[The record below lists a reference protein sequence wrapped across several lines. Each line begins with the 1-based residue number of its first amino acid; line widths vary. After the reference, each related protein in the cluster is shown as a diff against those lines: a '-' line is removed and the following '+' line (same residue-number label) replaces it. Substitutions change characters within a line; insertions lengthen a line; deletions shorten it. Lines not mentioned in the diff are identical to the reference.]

1 MVAETTKRGQWS
13 GDRQRER
20 IFRGAA
26 FRAAGSTA
34 LDPQTAGSTV
44 PVRTVAL
51 TSEQAVKQDLL
62 VHSLQPRHLFGHS
75 FQSRHR
81 HSIVMTLHMHVGPG
95 LESFVRKTSFV
106 FIVAILR

>member
-51 TSEQAVKQDLL
+51 TSEQAVKQDQATASTVSDVQEILSEDVWL
-62 VHSLQPRHLFGHS
+62 RVVAKKGDTERTTHWLGASNVDRC
-75 FQSRHR
+75 SR
-81 HSIVMTLHMHVGPG
+81 P
-95 LESFVRKTSFV
+95 
-106 FIVAILR
+106 